1 MLSDSLSLSLSLT
14 HTHTR
19 ANHGDTVVCTKH
31 TNSLL
36 IFLVLNP
43 RQCVKGLVLW
53 RNDYTVVND
62 ELYKGYYEGNPD
74 GKINEISAG

>member
-1 MLSDSLSLSLSLT
+1 M
-14 HTHTR
+14 R
-19 ANHGDTVVCTKH
+19 QKVVCTKH

-43 RQCVKGLVLW
+43 AQCVKGLVLW

>member
-1 MLSDSLSLSLSLT
+1 M
-14 HTHTR
+14 
-19 ANHGDTVVCTKH
+19 KH

-43 RQCVKGLVLW
+43 GQCVKGLVLW